1 MELAFSIAGM
11 EDAAELAALQ
21 QAAADELTRRFGQ
34 GAWSRSSSEREIVA
48 SMRMPG
54 FSKKLIARS
63 GGQIAGTLR
72 LATKKPWAIDASYFT
87 LVARPLYLVG
97 MAVHPRHQGKGVGR
111 ALMEQAVM
119 MARAWPGDAIRL
131 DAWDATAGA
140 SGFYEKCGFRMAG
153 HAKYKGAPLVYY
165 EMLISR
171 PTNPR

>member
-1 MELAFSIAGM
+1 
-11 EDAAELAALQ
+11 
-21 QAAADELTRRFGQ
+21 
-34 GAWSRSSSEREIVA
+34 
-48 SMRMPG
+48 MPG